1 MEAGSLVQHLSSLD
15 RAGSL
20 PFRHRQRDSWDKWGF
35 PGLCCPGNWEEEQG
49 RGSCLSGQGTRSRG
63 GGPARIRWSS
73 LLTCQPNM
81 EGVCREAVNSQ
92 RGDDPSNLHL
102 LWKCTKV
109 LGGCTQMASGQKRV
123 WVPDILQNCSDTW
136 SHRQAWPRVSRV
148 SAPSTGSSNSGSRI
162 RTT

>member
-1 MEAGSLVQHLSSLD
+1 MQERMDEHQDMEIQETGGKDGARCLTCRSRWIL
-15 RAGSL
+15 
-20 PFRHRQRDSWDKWGF
+20 
-35 PGLCCPGNWEEEQG
+35 GNWEEEQG

-136 SHRQAWPRVSRV
+136 SHRQARPRVSRV
-148 SAPSTGSSNSGSRI
+148 SAPSTGSSNGGSRI

>member
-1 MEAGSLVQHLSSLD
+1 MQHLSSLD
-15 RAGSL
+15 RAGPL

-35 PGLCCPGNWEEEQG
+35 PGLCCPGNWEEERG
-49 RGSCLSGQGTRSRG
+49 RESCLSGQGTRSRG

-81 EGVCREAVNSQ
+81 EGVCGEAVNSQ

-109 LGGCTQMASGQKRV
+109 LRGCTHVVSGQKRV

-136 SHRQAWPRVSRV
+136 SHRQARPRVSRV
-148 SAPSTGSSNSGSRI
+148 PAPSAGSSNSGSRI